1 MGNEANCDLEGMLHR
16 VEDGSF
22 SEVLMTGVF
31 GINISAAGFY
41 ECTAN
46 NTIEVIADRVEVI
59 IPGLKQH
66 SQATTIVI
74 IVHYT
79 DLRFEHKLAET
90 YIRFSVSDVESLNPC
105 INTPVTVFLDSVVLY
120 YAFLIIS
127 PHIYHYII
135 ILQVLSSYDEAA
147 EGAQEFSCRM

>member
-46 NTIEVIADRVEVI
+46 NTIEINADRVEVI

-66 SQATTIVI
+66 LLATTIVI
-74 IVHYT
+74 IVEYT
-79 DLRFEHKLAET
+79 L
-90 YIRFSVSDVESLNPC
+90 YINWQKRTF
-105 INTPVTVFLDSVVLY
+105 VFQSQMWK
-120 YAFLIIS
+120 A
-127 PHIYHYII
+127 
-135 ILQVLSSYDEAA
+135 
-147 EGAQEFSCRM
+147 